1 MFIPR
6 SCSCVDYSFSTPLGS
21 LPKTLSILGAVLI
34 VLAGMPSLRA
44 EESYQASVLDLF
56 PGSGIPSGKGEA
68 SCSFDYVPSGSTWN
82 PKVDEKAV
90 FLASFKGQGWQLGVG
105 KGGHIYSLRGPY
117 GESVPPQRVASPW
130 NDEVWQA
137 VATHEKIID
146 PIHKYQAKHRDQ
158 YRITEPLMYFIHQA
172 GIYTP
177 GAAEGDTGK
186 SAAFYSP
193 CLGKHWDPETKTLR
207 LVNWMQQ
214 AHTPCVWR
222 SGLLIYTAFR
232 DIGGGALEVNQVLH
246 QFEGEPLD
254 YFSAPWGG
262 IRKSSMPNT
271 VVSKADGSW
280 AKEDG
285 LWNWSGVPQKNVHD
299 TAGWEAW
306 VQDVT
311 KEDSPALG
319 FVFGT
324 GKDSPGKLEF
334 GGKHLILWGD
344 AGRDDVRDYQ
354 VTEVSG
360 QFGMGPGGSVS
371 IRWYLV
377 SGGFK
382 QVRERSAQLA
392 AHAHL
397 KRISF
402 PANAHQQLWHKEG
415 SIMLNKIEGA
425 EKLGSLCA
433 FPAKGTVPVFLL
445 KDKRSGKYVVS
456 ANIYAIADSEPYPN
470 PLPKDHPEHYR
481 YQNRVIYKQ
490 YSPHIGYENLLGY
503 AYVKQPANA
512 SATKLKAPE
521 GIVLHPTARRLW
533 FAE

>member
-44 EESYQASVLDLF
+44 EGSYQASVLDLF

-68 SCSFDYVPSGSTWN
+68 SCSFDYVPSGSSWN

-177 GAAEGDTGK
+177 GAVEGDTGK
-186 SAAFYSP
+186 AAAFYSP
-193 CLGKHWDPETKTLR
+193 CLGKHWDPATKTLR

-262 IRKSSMPNT
+262 IRKSSMPFT

-280 AKEDG
+280 AQEDG
-285 LWNWSGVPQKNVHD
+285 LWNWSGVPQKEVYD

-306 VQDVT
+306 VKDIT

-324 GKDSPGKLEF
+324 GKETPGKLEF
-334 GGKHLILWGD
+334 GGKHLLLWGD

-360 QFGMGPGGSVS
+360 QFGMGPGGSIS

-382 QVRERSAQLA
+382 QVRERSAQLSP
-392 AHAHL
+392 HAQI

-402 PANAHQQLWHKEG
+402 SPDALQPMWEKDGKISLEEGEG
-415 SIMLNKIEGA
+415 STR
-425 EKLGSLCA
+425 LGDLCA
-433 FPAKGTVPVFLL
+433 FPARGTIPVFLL

-456 ANIYAIADSEPYPN
+456 ANIYAIAESEPYPN

-490 YSPHIGYENLLGY
+490 YSPHIGYEKLLGY
-503 AYVKQPANA
+503 AYVKQPARP
-512 SATKLKAPE
+512 SATKLKVPE
-521 GIVLHPTARRLW
+521 GVVLNPTAGRLW
-533 FAE
+533 FAQ